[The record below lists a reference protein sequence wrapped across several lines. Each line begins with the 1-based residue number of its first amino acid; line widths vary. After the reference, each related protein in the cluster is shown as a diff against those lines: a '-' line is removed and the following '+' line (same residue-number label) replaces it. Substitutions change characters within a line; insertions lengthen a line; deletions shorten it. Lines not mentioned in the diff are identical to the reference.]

1 MEFFRKINEKTISIP
16 VSVLK
21 NYCPIFYGTSGNW
34 VVIKDMFS
42 YFKVDCILRY
52 NRKCCGITIGA
63 CSSAG

>member
-1 MEFFRKINEKTISIP
+1 MP

-21 NYCPIFYGTSGNW
+21 DYCPIFYGTSGNW